1 MLVMIEPKVLYEV
14 LKSRIYVDKGT
25 TMYYDLNANGCW
37 MQEAIKIPI
46 RIPQLLEMSGDG
58 DYLIINSILN
68 DDRNFCS
75 FIQIPLSLQRGYD
88 VFVMVYNGISVFK
101 ILNDIIFKLVQK
113 RYGYNYQI
121 VNSCE
126 DLNLND
132 TSSFTTPGILTL
144 DQDIQRYEQYLAS
157 KGV

>member
-1 MLVMIEPKVLYEV
+1 M
-14 LKSRIYVDKGT
+14 
-25 TMYYDLNANGCW
+25 
-37 MQEAIKIPI
+37 
-46 RIPQLLEMSGDG
+46 
-58 DYLIINSILN
+58 
-68 DDRNFCS
+68 
-75 FIQIPLSLQRGYD
+75 
-88 VFVMVYNGISVFK
+88 FVMVYNGISVFK